1 MIIAGREY
9 TTYAEA
15 EANLGVSR
23 PTLNRLV
30 ARGVIEAYRP
40 GKKTLLAVES
50 LHEWFLSTQI
60 RPRRRPGRPRNNQ
73 PRRQA

>member
-40 GKKTLLAVES
+40 GKKTLLSVES
-50 LHEWFLSTQI
+50 LHAWFLSTQI